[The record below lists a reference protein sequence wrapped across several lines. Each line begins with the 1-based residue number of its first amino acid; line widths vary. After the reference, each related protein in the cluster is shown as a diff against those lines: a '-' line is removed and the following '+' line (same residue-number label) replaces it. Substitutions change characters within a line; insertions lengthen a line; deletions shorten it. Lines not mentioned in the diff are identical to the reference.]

1 MDCDE
6 RRSGEVMKVYCQ
18 QGGWEEEAALKKV
31 GHQVM
36 RAKDVIEKYTCTIRQ
51 KQYYNSSEHQSR
63 RNVDDP
69 AVRFH
74 ESLKSALNPT

>member
-1 MDCDE
+1 VDRDE
-6 RRSGEVMKVYCQ
+6 SRSGEVMKVYCQ

-36 RAKDVIEKYTCTIRQ
+36 RAKDVIEKYTCTIQ
-51 KQYYNSSEHQSR
+51 HQQYYNSSEHQSGGD
-63 RNVDDP
+63 VDYP